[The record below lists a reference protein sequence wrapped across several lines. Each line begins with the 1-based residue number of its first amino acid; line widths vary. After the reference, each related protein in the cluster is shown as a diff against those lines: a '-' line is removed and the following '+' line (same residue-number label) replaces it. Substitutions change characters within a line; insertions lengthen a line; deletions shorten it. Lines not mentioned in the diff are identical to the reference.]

1 MNQYEHHSHISIT
14 RHTREGVTRTDV
26 HIERIGS
33 FSGEDGD
40 REGIDAARDGGH
52 ECFDPES
59 CCDAQER
66 ALIAMMRAYLRPQAA
81 PECLI
86 ERLHRTLDACC
97 REEECGHDDVRDGD
111 ARDAC
116 EVHGAREVRDAHD
129 VRDFHVADGV
139 DGHVTDLQPD
149 DVVRHADAPRPAG
162 GTVVVR
168 RVRVPGTEI
177 VTVTDLSVPEGWT
190 FPTYPEAH

>member
-26 HIERIGS
+26 HIAQIGS

-40 REGIDAARDGGH
+40 PEGVEAVRDGGH

-97 REEECGHDDVRDGD
+97 REEECEH
-111 ARDAC
+111 
-116 EVHGAREVRDAHD
+116 RETH
-129 VRDFHVADGV
+129 
-139 DGHVTDLQPD
+139 TDI
-149 DVVRHADAPRPAG
+149 PAG
-162 GTVVVR
+162 DSAQRPDAAHQTGGAVVVR
-168 RVRVPGTEI
+168 RVRVPGTEV
-177 VTVTDLSVPEGWT
+177 VTVADLSFPSGWT
-190 FPTYPEAH
+190 FPAYPDVR

>member
-26 HIERIGS
+26 HIAQIGS

-40 REGIDAARDGGH
+40 PEGVEAVRDGGH

-97 REEECGHDDVRDGD
+97 REEECRHDDVRNARDVRD
-111 ARDAC
+111 ARDL
-116 EVHGAREVRDAHD
+116 
-129 VRDFHVADGV
+129 HVADGV

-190 FPTYPEAH
+190 FPTYSDAH

>member
-26 HIERIGS
+26 HIARLGS
-33 FSGEDGD
+33 FSGEDAGAANAGAAGVETAGVGTAGD
-40 REGIDAARDGGH
+40 AH

-97 REEECGHDDVRDGD
+97 REEECEH
-111 ARDAC
+111 
-116 EVHGAREVRDAHD
+116 HD
-129 VRDFHVADGV
+129 VRGADGRVV
-139 DGHVTDLQPD
+139 DFQPD
-149 DVVRHADAPRPAG
+149 DAVRHVDAANQASSA
-162 GTVVVR
+162 VVVR
-168 RVRVPGTEI
+168 RVQVPGTEI
-177 VTVTDLSVPEGWT
+177 VTVADLSVPEGWT
-190 FPTYPEAH
+190 FPTYPDVR